1 MTMNPKRLLC
11 PTILIGFILSHPP
24 ATAQQVSTLPAA
36 PGAQAT
42 EAILAYTGS
51 PAADWRLYNGP
62 LYLGYDHHAQGH
74 PFFGSDGPQP
84 GAAEYD
90 GIFYPALDLSYDLVK
105 DIVIIPDKQK
115 SAYVQLLT
123 EKLTAFSLGENRFIY
138 LPEDSTAI
146 NQPTAGYYQLL
157 YNGKAR
163 ALAKH
168 WKQVQNNGKAEEN
181 LTIYRQYDS
190 WYLEMNNRY
199 LPIHS
204 QKSLLKAFG
213 AGDKGLRNILH
224 SKNISFKKHPAAAL
238 TAAAELLSQSN
249 K

>member
-11 PTILIGFILSHPP
+11 PTILIGFILSHSP
-24 ATAQQVSTLPAA
+24 ATAQP
-36 PGAQAT
+36 T

-74 PFFGSDGPQP
+74 PFFGSDAGIT
-84 GAAEYD
+84 GSAEYD
-90 GIFYPALDLSYDLVK
+90 GVYFPSLSLSYDMVK
-105 DIVIIPDKQK
+105 DIVIIPDKQR

-123 EKLTAFSLGENRFIY
+123 EKLTGFSLGPDRFIY
-138 LPEDSTAI
+138 LSADSTAAG
-146 NQPTAGYYQLL
+146 QPAAGYYQLL

-163 ALAKH
+163 ALSKH
-168 WKQVQNNGKAEEN
+168 WKQVQNNGKVEEN
-181 LTIYRQYDS
+181 LTIYRQYDN

-199 LPIHS
+199 LLIHS

-224 SKNISFKKHPAAAL
+224 SKNISFKKDPAGAL

-249 K
+249 N